1 VNTTERMRTLGTQI
15 SRRHAV
21 AWLVLFG
28 WLALCAPG
36 IGYAED
42 AYFSVRD
49 ARAVLKDDVYLL
61 DANIVYRFSDAA
73 LEALHNGI
81 PLVLEMQIK
90 VGRKRDWLWT
100 DTVAALSRRFRLQY
114 HALSDRYVIHNL
126 NTDQRQS
133 FATLEDALHGLG
145 LVRGF
150 PMLDEKL
157 LHAGAEYRASVRAV
171 LLVEE
176 LPTPMRLWAYVSDQ
190 WGHDSSWYTWRL
202 QP

>member
-1 VNTTERMRTLGTQI
+1 MRALGTRI
-15 SRRHAV
+15 SRGHAV
-21 AWLVLFG
+21 AWLALLG
-28 WLALCAPG
+28 WLALCVPCAVV
-36 IGYAED
+36 AED
-42 AYFSVRD
+42 AYFNVRD

-90 VGRKRDWLWT
+90 VGQTQDWLWT
-100 DTVAALSRRFRLQY
+100 DTIAALSRRLRLQY

-126 NTDQRQS
+126 NTGQRQS
-133 FATLEDALHGLG
+133 FATLDDALHALG

-150 PMLDEKL
+150 PMLDGKL
-157 LHAGAEYRASVRAV
+157 LHVGAEYQASVRTV

-176 LPTPMRLWAYVSDQ
+176 LPTPMRLWAYLSDQ
-190 WGHDSSWYTWRL
+190 WHHDSHWYTWRL